1 MSQALLN
8 WSDGRRSTTWHARAM
23 QAHAVGVVSLVA
35 LLGCNSRTNQTA
47 EQARPTAAVSQVGSP
62 PTRDPALDQPDA
74 RYALNFTPGPRGIA
88 ECFGAAVALGT
99 QGDEH
104 PRRDHATAA
113 AKALILEIA
122 AAAHRVPP
130 STVSVEDTSKYV
142 VDVAAGAPMR
152 TAFPHDGATVADQ
165 LVISTSVCRYAD
177 TSPVDTCRLSGRSGE
192 LRWEL
197 EWVDLDG
204 TTVTESR
211 CRILGG
217 TWSRARQ

>member
-1 MSQALLN
+1 
-8 WSDGRRSTTWHARAM
+8 M
-23 QAHAVGVVSLVA
+23 QAHVVGAVSLVA

-47 EQARPTAAVSQVGSP
+47 EQALPTAAVSQVGSP

-74 RYALNFTPGPRGIA
+74 RYALNFTPGPGPGSRGIA

-104 PRRDHATAA
+104 PRREQATAA
-113 AKALILEIA
+113 AKALIVDIA
-122 AAAHRVPP
+122 ATAHRVPP
-130 STVSVEDTSKYV
+130 GTVSVEDTSKYV
-142 VDVAAGAPMR
+142 ADVAAGAPMR
-152 TAFPHDGATVADQ
+152 TAFPHDGATIADQ
-165 LVISTSVCRYAD
+165 LMISTTVCRYAD
-177 TSPVDTCRLSGRSGE
+177 TNPVDTCRLSGRSGE